1 MIRRHSGYRLPTSG
15 GGGGGGFTDDDL
27 FNLALKTIDL
37 TDGSWTLLDTRG
49 LIQSVSFNAATGR
62 NEITVNGLPSGSNA
76 DLNWKNSGTR
86 NAPRWYR
93 PAQIGSNN
101 INRGFF
107 VFGSWKLDFS
117 ADRQMSIDIVSG
129 LALTG
134 TGTTASALRLSGAFG
149 QIAASQTNAYYG
161 VYAYSG
167 STTLNTNGPDFGLVA
182 TLGGGNRIGG
192 GVANLVKEVS
202 GFDTSQN
209 AGIQRTNNLLMTS
222 GGQPMALV
230 VGLGLRQDG
239 TALTAGSTVKI
250 GLKYR
255 YIRPDLT

>member
-1 MIRRHSGYRLPTSG
+1 MRIRHSGYRLQAG

-27 FNLALKTIDL
+27 FNLPLKTIDL
-37 TDGSWTLLDTRG
+37 TDGSWTLLDTDS
-49 LIQSVSFNAATGR
+49 IIKSVSFDPATGR
-62 NEITVNGLPSGSNA
+62 NEITVNGLVSGSNA

-101 INRGFF
+101 IRRGYF

-129 LALTG
+129 LAISG
-134 TGTTASALRLSGAFG
+134 TATNASALRLSGAFG

-167 STTLNTNGPDFGLVA
+167 STTLNTSGPDFGLVA

-192 GVANLVKEVS
+192 GVASLVKEVG
-202 GFDTSQN
+202 GFDTNQN
-209 AGIQRTNNLLMTS
+209 AGISRTSNLQMTS
-222 GGQPMALV
+222 GGQPMQLV

-239 TALTAGSTVKI
+239 TALTDGSIVRI
-250 GLKYR
+250 GLSYR
-255 YIRPDLT
+255 YIRPDLS